1 MMRAFPG
8 RGPKAGPARDK
19 GFLKR
24 WVTAVFAVF
33 QTGGKQYRV
42 RENDLIEVEK
52 LAAEK
57 GKTVAFSEV
66 LMVAGEGAPK
76 VGAPYVPGARI
87 DAEVVDETRGEKVIV
102 FKKKRRHNYR
112 RKKGHR
118 QRHTVLRI
126 TSIRAE

>member
-1 MMRAFPG
+1 
-8 RGPKAGPARDK
+8 
-19 GFLKR
+19 
-24 WVTAVFAVF
+24 VTAVFAVF

-52 LAAEK
+52 LEAEK
-57 GKTVAFSEV
+57 GKTLAFSEV

-76 VGAPYVPGARI
+76 LGAPFIPGARI
-87 DAEVVDETRGEKVIV
+87 DAEVVDQTRAEKIVV

-118 QRHTVLRI
+118 QHHTVLRI
-126 TSIRAE
+126 TAIRAE

>member
-1 MMRAFPG
+1 
-8 RGPKAGPARDK
+8 
-19 GFLKR
+19 
-24 WVTAVFAVF
+24 VTAVFAVF

-57 GKTVAFSEV
+57 GASIAFSEV
-66 LMVAGEGAPK
+66 LMVSGEGAPK

-87 DAEVVDETRGEKVIV
+87 DAEVVDEIRGEKIII

-118 QRHTVLRI
+118 QHHTVLRI
-126 TSIRAE
+126 TSISAE